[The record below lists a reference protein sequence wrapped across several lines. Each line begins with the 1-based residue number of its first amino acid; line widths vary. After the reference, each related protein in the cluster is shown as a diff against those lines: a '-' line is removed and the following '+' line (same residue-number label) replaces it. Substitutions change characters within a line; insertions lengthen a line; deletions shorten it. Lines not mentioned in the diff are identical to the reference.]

1 MKGTTDQSTASVSRL
16 RVKSVRWLILLVAAI
31 GLCVEV
37 AFAQQP
43 LRPRRQGLTPAEEKG
58 NNPKRDAV
66 RRGVPGPP
74 GLTPEEQEYVR
85 LVPQGVAFP
94 RILIRVFRELDL
106 TAEQRTSLENLAK
119 RAGNQVPALNRLR
132 KAQSELLDEA
142 LYGETFDPAV
152 IDKRASDL
160 AATQAEIIKMQA
172 RLMTQIRHILNPE
185 QSAKFRTLLMRERD
199 GIQ

>member
-1 MKGTTDQSTASVSRL
+1 
-16 RVKSVRWLILLVAAI
+16 
-31 GLCVEV
+31 
-37 AFAQQP
+37 
-43 LRPRRQGLTPAEEKG
+43 
-58 NNPKRDAV
+58 
-66 RRGVPGPP
+66 
-74 GLTPEEQEYVR
+74 
-85 LVPQGVAFP
+85 
-94 RILIRVFRELDL
+94 
-106 TAEQRTSLENLAK
+106 LAK

-142 LYGETFDPAV
+142 LYGEAFDPTV

-172 RLMTQIRHILNPE
+172 RLMTQIRQILNPE